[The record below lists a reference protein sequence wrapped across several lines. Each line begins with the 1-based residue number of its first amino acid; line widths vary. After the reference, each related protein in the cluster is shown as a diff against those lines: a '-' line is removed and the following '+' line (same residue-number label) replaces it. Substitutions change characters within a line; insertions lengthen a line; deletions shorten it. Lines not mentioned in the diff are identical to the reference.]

1 MVEVL
6 FLLLVLGI
14 FLAHVRACRAGR
26 PAWAGW
32 LALGCR
38 SVALAGLVVLF
49 WFAFR
54 GDERNEDRKDREERE
69 VVILEDHSLSMDLPG
84 AAGGLSRSR
93 LRDQVVDLVEREAA
107 RRSSIKVERFCF
119 GGNVLPLAQ
128 ADRVDRERT
137 RLVPAVEALAARVG
151 RGGVLVLT
159 DGCSSAGEV
168 SGFGKVLA
176 EERGVRFYSIACIEA
191 NQEWREL
198 GLGPIQVDE
207 LNPERASAEVHIDG
221 MPPGYGVD
229 VRWRVDGADHAT
241 SRLNRGGMAVCPLT
255 EVSPGWHELEASVPV
270 QTGEVCTENNT
281 RRAVFRVTGD
291 RHVAFLYGRV
301 DREQMELAR
310 LLRRRLGNRLILLSE
325 EEAST
330 RSLEPERLALLI
342 VGRVR
347 PDRAEGCVQACLGSG
362 TTRILY
368 LGTEWVAEWRG
379 MDRLE
384 SGPVVPRVLTTPL
397 VLNAPSGLRSLAAIN
412 EAKLPVRRY
421 LLATPRPGTQVL
433 GTVGGGLPVLLADHP
448 QQPTMALL
456 LLDDT
461 WRWLL
466 GHDAATRTGYET
478 FWRTVLDWLVQE
490 ERTEL
495 ELSAELAAPPANTV
509 RFLVRPIASVRAEL
523 PKSLTI
529 RIDLPTGKQREVSA
543 RYTEE
548 AQGFVVET
556 DYDCPGLV
564 EWAQAEVRLVNRT
577 LASERVPVFRELA
590 VAEYER
596 PIPDL
601 AVCQSIATTAEDAGT
616 YGNADRIVQTMLDS
630 LPQDPQ
636 FSRRERSFRREALA
650 AGLMALALAL
660 EWLLERLVLRRKT

>member
-1 MVEVL
+1 MLEVL
-6 FLLLVLGI
+6 FLLLVSGI
-14 FLAHVRACRAGR
+14 LLAHVRACRAGS

-38 SVALAGLVVLF
+38 VVALAGLVVLF
-49 WFAFR
+49 WFVFR
-54 GDERNEDRKDREERE
+54 GDERNEDRQSREERE
-69 VVILEDHSLSMDLPG
+69 VVILEDRSLSMDLRG
-84 AAGGLSRSR
+84 ADGGLSRAR

-107 RRSSIKVERFCF
+107 RRPSITVQRFCF
-119 GGNVLPLAQ
+119 GGNVMPLAQ

-137 RLVPAVEALAARVG
+137 RLAPATEALAARVG

-159 DGCSSAGEV
+159 DGCASAGEA

-176 EERGVRFYSIACIEA
+176 EERGVRFYAVACVGA
-191 NQEWREL
+191 DQEWREL

-207 LNPERASAEVHIDG
+207 LNPERASAEVRIDG

-229 VRWRVDGADHAT
+229 VRWRVDGVDQAT
-241 SRLNRGGMAVCPLT
+241 SRLNRGGMAVCSLT
-255 EVSPGWHELEASVPV
+255 EVPPGWHELEASVPV

-325 EEAST
+325 EDAGE
-330 RSLEPERLALLI
+330 RRLEPDRLALLI
-342 VGRVR
+342 VGRVH
-347 PDRAEGCVQACLGSG
+347 PDRVEGCVRDCLGSG
-362 TTRILY
+362 STRVLY
-368 LGTEWVAEWRG
+368 LGTEWAAEWRG
-379 MDRLE
+379 MDRLV
-384 SGPVVPRVLTTPL
+384 SGPVAPRVLTTPL
-397 VLNAPSGLRSLAAIN
+397 VLNAPAGLRALAAIN

-448 QQPTMALL
+448 QQPTVALL

-478 FWRTVLDWLVQE
+478 FWRTALDWLVQE

-509 RFLVRPIASVRAEL
+509 RFLVRPIASVRSEL
-523 PKSLTI
+523 PKSLAI
-529 RIDLPTGKQREVSA
+529 RLDLPDGRKSEVTA
-543 RYTEE
+543 RYAEE
-548 AQGFVVET
+548 AQAYVAET
-556 DYDCPGLV
+556 DYACPGQV
-564 EWAQAEVRLVNRT
+564 EWAQAEVRLVDRT
-577 LASERVPVFRELA
+577 LVSERVPVFREIA

-601 AVCQSIATTAEDAGT
+601 AVCQSIATVPEDAGT
-616 YGNADRIVQTMLDS
+616 YEDAERIVRTMLDS

-650 AGLMALALAL
+650 AGVMALALAL